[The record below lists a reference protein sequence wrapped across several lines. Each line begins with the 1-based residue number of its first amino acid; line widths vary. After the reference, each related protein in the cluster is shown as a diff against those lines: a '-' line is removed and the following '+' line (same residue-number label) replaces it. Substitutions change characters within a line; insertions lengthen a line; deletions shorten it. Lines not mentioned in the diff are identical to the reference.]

1 MKQPTVTPIMTGGP
15 KRADSV
21 IKQSDILS
29 WIGPKDTG
37 AKAKVKAAYK
47 LATETIKADSW
58 VRIVTINLLPE

>member
-29 WIGPKDTG
+29 WIGPKDMG

-47 LATETIKADSW
+47 LATETVKADS
-58 VRIVTINLLPE
+58 